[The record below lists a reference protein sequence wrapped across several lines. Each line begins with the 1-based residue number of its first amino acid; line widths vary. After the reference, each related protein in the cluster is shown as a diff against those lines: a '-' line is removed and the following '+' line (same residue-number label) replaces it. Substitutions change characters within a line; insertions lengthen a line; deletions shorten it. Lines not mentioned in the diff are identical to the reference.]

1 MLYQIRQIPR
11 NDHFSFRILFAE
23 IQRLEVIF
31 GLLLM
36 AITSSFPVLVKP
48 ISTIFVLLTDA
59 SQIMKHPEQKLYDTA
74 FGLSLFT
81 IFYNILEGI
90 ISMILGIEDEALS
103 LFGFGADSFIEVIS
117 GIGIAAMIIRI
128 RRNPHSPKSKFE
140 INALRITGTS
150 FFLLSAGLLSGV
162 IFNLIRGN
170 KPETT
175 IWGVVISLVSI
186 AVMIWLMRSKN
197 NVGRELGSD
206 AIIADAN
213 CTRVCVYMSL
223 VLLISSL
230 IYELTGF
237 AYADAI
243 GAAGLAY
250 FSISE
255 GKEAFEKARG
265 KECECHAGSN

>member
-1 MLYQIRQIPR
+1 M
-11 NDHFSFRILFAE
+11 
-23 IQRLEVIF
+23 
-31 GLLLM
+31 M
-36 AITSSFPVLVKP
+36 
-48 ISTIFVLLTDA
+48 
-59 SQIMKHPEQKLYDTA
+59 HPEQKLYNTA
-74 FGLSLFT
+74 FQLSLFT
-81 IFYNILEGI
+81 ILYNIIEGI
-90 ISMILGIEDEALS
+90 ISMLVGIEDETLS

-128 RRNPHSPKSKFE
+128 RRNPQSPKSKFE

-150 FFLLSAGLLSGV
+150 FFLLSAGLLAGIV
-162 IFNLIRGN
+162 FNIVNRN

-175 IWGVVISLVSI
+175 IWGVIISLVSI
-186 AVMIWLMRSKN
+186 TVMIWLMLTKR
-197 NVGRELGSD
+197 NVGRKLKSD

-213 CTRVCVYMSL
+213 CTKVCVYMSL

-243 GAAGLAY
+243 GAAGLVY

-265 KECECHAGSN
+265 KECEC